1 MLTINR
7 FSADYRLYRGA
18 PDAGA
23 LQRRMDRL
31 VRERLP
37 GLLAEIFPAAQEDA
51 NAVYRIRRLRIDLW
65 LDLPDL
71 MEGDIASRWARLI
84 AQATV
89 RTILYGSRDEVMRF
103 EDAGHYLASF
113 LIDLMGGTAWQKW
126 EYSEYRALEGLTA
139 GQAAAYLLSARPEWI
154 GPVAARLD
162 AGGHLDRLVFQMNAA
177 DARLIWERGLGFPG
191 AGLAL
196 PQSAELSSL
205 LRRLR
210 ESSRPVS
217 TARIP
222 SGTFECERLRAYLRL
237 TLSHPSLAGSQT
249 TAAVAHALA
258 MIQRLY
264 ALRPS
269 ARLWQALAGGEIDSP
284 AALAPVLSGLEREDA
299 PLHAWL
305 ATRMAEP
312 DGLQHLA
319 ILARTAVPQSAPATQ
334 ALAIAESI
342 PTLFAGLGLLLP
354 VARQMAL
361 FEQVGQDGIYQL
373 LLNAIPPD
381 FRPLAWGDPA
391 PMILAAVSSRE
402 AEAARERPVQWPALQ
417 SGVNFD
423 PKETAF
429 LPITQAVLRRL
440 TQGLRGFENSSPG
453 YLVSQLIHQPG
464 QIEISPTR
472 IEIHLAQAPLG
483 ILLSTYGKTGEQ
495 GRIPWL
501 ENRRLAIFLPGE

>member
-1 MLTINR
+1 LLTINH

-18 PDAGA
+18 PDADA

-31 VRERLP
+31 VSERLP
-37 GLLAEIFPAAQEDA
+37 GLLAEMLPSAREDE
-51 NAVYRIRRLRIDLW
+51 NAVYRIRHLRIDLW
-65 LDLPDL
+65 LDSPNLI
-71 MEGDIASRWARLI
+71 EGDIASRWARLI
-84 AQATV
+84 AQATI
-89 RTILYGSRDEVMRF
+89 RTILYGSREEVMRF

-113 LIDLMGGTAWQKW
+113 LTDLMAGTAWQKW
-126 EYSEYRALEGLTA
+126 EYSEYRVLEGLTA

-154 GPVAARLD
+154 SPIAARLE
-162 AGGHLDRLVFQMNAA
+162 AGGQLDHLVGQMNAA

-196 PQSAELSSL
+196 PPSAELSSL
-205 LRRLR
+205 LGGLR
-210 ESSRPVS
+210 ESNRPVS
-217 TARIP
+217 TARVH

-258 MIQRLY
+258 MILRLY
-264 ALRPS
+264 TLRPS

-284 AALAPVLSGLEREDA
+284 AALAPLLGGLEREDA

-305 ATRMAEP
+305 AARMAEP
-312 DGLQHLA
+312 DGLQRLA
-319 ILARTAVPQSAPATQ
+319 ILARTAVPQSAAATQ
-334 ALAIAESI
+334 ALTIAESI
-342 PTLFAGLGLLLP
+342 STLFAGLGLLLP
-354 VARQMAL
+354 AVRDMTL

-373 LLNAIPPD
+373 LLNAISPD

-391 PMILAAVSSRE
+391 PMILAAVSSTE
-402 AEAARERPVQWPALQ
+402 AGTTRERLVQWPALQ
-417 SGVNFD
+417 PGVDFD

-429 LPITQAVLRRL
+429 LPITQAVLRRF

-495 GRIPWL
+495 GRIAWL